1 MLQDNVTRHGTTLF
15 SQGLKHFFLGHHFN
29 KEIIDI
35 SVFVE
40 NQQQNRYVE
49 QSPYTQ
55 DAF

>member
-29 KEIIDI
+29 KEIIEI